1 MFLFRKLFFCQGGV
15 DVCFFFLPW
24 GNDFFYFFS
33 RGNVFF
39 AMGKRF
45 SFSAVLFRE
54 KKICQ
59 GGGKLFFAK
68 GKCFFLPWGNVFFV
82 VLFQKPFFCWGTF
95 FFCRGAGRTFFGRG
109 ETFFLPEVVAQT
121 ISLLI
126 FKWQ

>member
-1 MFLFRKLFFCQGGV
+1 MFVF
-15 DVCFFFLPW
+15 
-24 GNDFFYFFS
+24 
-33 RGNVFF
+33 FF

-82 VLFQKPFFCWGTF
+82 VLFQKPFFLPGRGGDVFWPRGNF
-95 FFCRGAGRTFFGRG
+95 FFAGSGGADDLFVNF
-109 ETFFLPEVVAQT
+109 
-121 ISLLI
+121 
-126 FKWQ
+126 